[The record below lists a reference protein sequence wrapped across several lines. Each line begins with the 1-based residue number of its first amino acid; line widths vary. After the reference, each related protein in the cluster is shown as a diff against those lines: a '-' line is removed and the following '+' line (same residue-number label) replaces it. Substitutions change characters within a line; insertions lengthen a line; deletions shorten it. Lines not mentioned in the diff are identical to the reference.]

1 MGFHCISSVGWIAEH
16 QTSSLLVLCLNI
28 DITQLNGKKTNLK
41 MSVEFNNLMVSDSAN
56 KLEVAELSELIES
69 KFKLKFAKT
78 F

>member
-1 MGFHCISSVGWIAEH
+1 VGFHCISSVGWIAEH
-16 QTSSLLVLCLNI
+16 QTSSVLVLCLNI
-28 DITQLNGKKTNLK
+28 DNQLNGKKTNLK

-69 KFKLKFAKT
+69 KFKLKLAKT